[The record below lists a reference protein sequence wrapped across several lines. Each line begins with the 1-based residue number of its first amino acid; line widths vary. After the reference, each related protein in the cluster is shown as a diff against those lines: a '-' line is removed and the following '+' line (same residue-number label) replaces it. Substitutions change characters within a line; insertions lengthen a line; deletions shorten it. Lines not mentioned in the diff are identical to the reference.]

1 MDLDI
6 NSSILSSIKKL
17 LNVPVELDHFN
28 QDLIIHINSA
38 LSVVTQLGLGPSEGL
53 IITGTGETW
62 SQLTLDSTKIELV
75 KTYIYLKVK
84 SVFDP
89 PTIGAVS
96 QSLEK
101 NISEIEWRIAVIGD
115 KEGHDKD
122 HIKSQY
128 LTNMEEEV

>member
-1 MDLDI
+1 MALDI
-6 NSSILSSIKKL
+6 NSSILLVIKKL
-17 LNVPVELDHFN
+17 LNVPADLDHFD
-28 QDLIIHINSA
+28 QDLLIHINSA
-38 LSVVTQLGLGPSEGL
+38 LSVVNQLGLGPSEGL
-53 IITGTGETW
+53 VIAGPEETW
-62 SQLTLDSTKIELV
+62 AQLKLDSTKIELV

-128 LTNMEEEV
+128 LANMREGV

>member
-1 MDLDI
+1 MALDI
-6 NSSILSSIKKL
+6 NSSILLAIKKL
-17 LNVPVELDHFN
+17 LNVPADLDHFD
-28 QDLIIHINSA
+28 QDLLIHINSA
-38 LSVVTQLGLGPSEGL
+38 LSVVNQLGLGPSEGL
-53 IITGTGETW
+53 VIAGPEETW
-62 SQLTLDSTKIELV
+62 AQLKLDSTKIELV

-122 HIKSQY
+122 YIKSQY
-128 LTNMEEEV
+128 LANMREGV

>member
-1 MDLDI
+1 MALDI
-6 NSSILSSIKKL
+6 NSSILLAIKKL
-17 LNVPVELDHFN
+17 LNVPADLDHFD
-28 QDLIIHINSA
+28 QDLLIHINSA
-38 LSVVTQLGLGPSEGL
+38 LSVVNQLGLGPSEGL
-53 IITGTGETW
+53 VIAGPEETW
-62 SQLTLDSTKIELV
+62 AQLKLDSTKIELV

-128 LTNMEEEV
+128 LANMREGV

>member
-1 MDLDI
+1 MALDI
-6 NSSILSSIKKL
+6 KSSILLAIKKL
-17 LNVPVELDHFN
+17 LNVPADLDHFD
-28 QDLIIHINSA
+28 QDLLIHINSA
-38 LSVVTQLGLGPSEGL
+38 LSVVNQLGLGPSEGL
-53 IITGTGETW
+53 VIAGPEETW
-62 SQLTLDSTKIELV
+62 AQLKLDSTKIELV

-89 PTIGAVS
+89 RTIGAVS

-128 LTNMEEEV
+128 LANMREGV